1 MSEGK
6 IVKIGLVGLGHLGK
20 IHLKNLLE
28 LSSIFEVVAVYDEN
42 VTSRKEIKKCVL

>member
-28 LSSIFEVVAVYDEN
+28 LRGTKSWLNSAKNFLNI
-42 VTSRKEIKKCVL
+42 I